1 MRKNLKTLKTLAEY
15 LGRGRY
21 LVCASLGL
29 ALVNVASSLLIPY
42 LTGGAVDLALGA
54 GRVDMAGI
62 GARLAGIAACAGAL
76 ALTAWLQ
83 TAINNRLAFDTA
95 RDIRKA
101 AFEKIARLR
110 LETIDRNPVGDIL
123 SRVLSDVEH
132 LSDGVLLG
140 FTQLFTG
147 VATILG
153 TIAFLFAAQPVI
165 AVAVVVL
172 TPLSLVVSSFVARRT
187 YDMFALQ
194 SKKRGELTAIVDESA
209 AGMKTVQAFS
219 QEPFMRERFRDAN
232 EGLRRSALRAI
243 FFSSITNPS
252 TRFVNSVVYASVAVI
267 GSLYAVSNSAMT
279 VGQLTCF
286 LSYASQYTKPFNEI
300 SSVAAEFQNALACAA
315 RVFAFIGEAELD
327 PDPVPGADISRVKGE
342 IRVENLSFSYDPAR
356 PLIENMN
363 LSVKPGQRVAIVGPT
378 GCGKTTLINL
388 LMRFYE
394 PDAGRILLDGTDI
407 RAYSRAALRSIVGMV
422 LQDTWLVTGSVKDN
436 IRISRPDATDE
447 EIVAAAKEARA
458 HAFITRL
465 PDGYDTLLTE
475 DGGGLSQ
482 GQKQLICITRVMLRQ
497 PRVLILD
504 EATSSIDTRTEMQIQ
519 DAFSRLMRGKT
530 SFIVAHRLSTV
541 READAIIVMRDGK
554 IVETGNHAELMR
566 KNGFYRDLYMS
577 QYQ

>member
-42 LTGGAVDLALGA
+42 LTGGAVDLALGP

-62 GARLAGIAACAGAL
+62 GARLAGIAACAGVL

-147 VATILG
+147 VVTILG
-153 TIAFLFAAQPVI
+153 TLAFLFAAQPVI

-327 PDPVPGADISRVKGE
+327 PDPVPGADISGAKGE

-458 HAFITRL
+458 HGFITRL

-504 EATSSIDTRTEMQIQ
+504 EATSSIDTRTEMRIQ
-519 DAFSRLMRGKT
+519 DAFSRLMKGKT

-541 READAIIVMRDGK
+541 READAIVVMRDGK
-554 IVETGNHAELMR
+554 IVETGDHATLMR

>member
-147 VATILG
+147 VVTILG
-153 TIAFLFAAQPVI
+153 TLAFLFAAQPVI

-252 TRFVNSVVYASVAVI
+252 TRFVNSVVYAAVAVI

-422 LQDTWLVTGSVKDN
+422 LQDTWLITGSVKDN

-447 EIVAAAKEARA
+447 EIIAAAKEARA

-504 EATSSIDTRTEMQIQ
+504 EATSSIDTRTEMRIQ
-519 DAFSRLMRGKT
+519 DAFSRLMKGKT

-541 READAIIVMRDGK
+541 READAIVVMRDGK

>member
-1 MRKNLKTLKTLAEY
+1 MRKNLKTLKTLAIY

-29 ALVNVASSLLIPY
+29 ALLNVASSLLIPY
-42 LTGGAVDLALGA
+42 LTGGAVDLALGP

-62 GARLAGIAACAGAL
+62 GARLAGIAACAGVL

-147 VATILG
+147 VVTILG
-153 TIAFLFAAQPVI
+153 TLAFLFAAQPVI

-252 TRFVNSVVYASVAVI
+252 TRFVNSVVYAAVAVI

-407 RAYSRAALRSIVGMV
+407 RRYSRAALRSIVGMV
-422 LQDTWLVTGSVKDN
+422 LQDTWLITGSVKDN

-447 EIVAAAKEARA
+447 EIVAAAKESRA
-458 HAFITRL
+458 HAFIMRL

-504 EATSSIDTRTEMQIQ
+504 EATSSIDTRTEMRIQ
-519 DAFSRLMRGKT
+519 DAFSRLMKGKT

>member
-42 LTGGAVDLALGA
+42 LTGGAVDLALGP

-62 GARLAGIAACAGAL
+62 GVRLAGIAACAGVL

-147 VATILG
+147 VVTILG
-153 TIAFLFAAQPVI
+153 TLAFLFAAQPVI

-219 QEPFMRERFRDAN
+219 QEPFMRKRFRDAN

-315 RVFAFIGEAELD
+315 RVFEFIGEAELD

-447 EIVAAAKEARA
+447 EIIAAAKEARA

-519 DAFSRLMRGKT
+519 DAFSRLMKGKT